1 MLAGSIPNILYCL
14 YLLSKNKTHRNFA
27 SASFVSHSLLALVMA
42 IFWFG
47 STLLYGVS
55 AGKMGVLGP
64 ILGWP
69 LFMSL
74 IVITASALGILTGEW
89 RNTGKQ
95 PLRIQL
101 TGVAFLVA
109 AVFVLAL
116 ASRWV

>member
-1 MLAGSIPNILYCL
+1 
-14 YLLSKNKTHRNFA
+14 
-27 SASFVSHSLLALVMA
+27 
-42 IFWFG
+42 
-47 STLLYGVS
+47 
-55 AGKMGVLGP
+55 MGVLGP

-89 RNTGKQ
+89 KNTGKQ